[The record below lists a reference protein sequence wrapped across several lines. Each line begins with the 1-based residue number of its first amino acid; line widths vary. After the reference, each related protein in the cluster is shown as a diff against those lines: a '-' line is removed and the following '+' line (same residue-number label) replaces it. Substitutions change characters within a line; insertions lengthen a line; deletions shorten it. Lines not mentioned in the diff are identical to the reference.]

1 MSKKAVCI
9 SCFHEYDNRIRFVIA
24 QLEEMGYECTYIT
37 SDFAHIQ
44 KEHFEISLPN
54 AMQIPTKPYYK
65 NLSVE
70 RLSSHHFFA
79 RDAFRQVE
87 KIDPDLLFT
96 MVPPNSVAQYAA
108 RYKKKHPKC
117 KLILDI
123 FDLWPET
130 FPSNRVKKLLALPFS
145 LWGSLR
151 NKALKAADLVTT
163 ECSLYHK
170 TLEKYCG
177 KEKLCTLHPAKELP
191 QLEPAVCLPEDSIS
205 LCYLGSINN
214 IIDIPRIGQVIA
226 AIGGP
231 VQLHIIGDGE
241 RRQELI
247 DTAEAAG
254 AEVTFHGKIYDAAEK
269 QKIFDLCHFGLNIM
283 KDSVCVGLTLKS
295 MDYLAGG
302 LPIINN
308 IPGDTWA
315 LVESHGIGI
324 NFEND
329 SALPEQALLKP
340 QETRAGIREFF
351 RERFSQEA
359 FLKNVGE
366 ILRRLEK

>member
-1 MSKKAVCI
+1 MKDMLLREAKALQPMLQDFRREIHKNPETGFDLV
-9 SCFHEYDNRIRFVIA
+9 HTKAMVKQA
-24 QLEEMGYECTYIT
+24 LEEMGYECTYIT

-269 QKIFDLCHFGLNIM
+269 QKIFDCCHFGLNIM

-308 IPGDTWA
+308 IPGDTWELA
-315 LVESHGIGI
+315 VENARHRTHTIT
-324 NFEND
+324 FETEED
-329 SALPEQALLKP
+329 TPTGTVAVWSI
-340 QETRAGIREFF
+340 TH
-351 RERFSQEA
+351 
-359 FLKNVGE
+359 
-366 ILRRLEK
+366 